1 LIEEW
6 IFLIGKVK
14 ELLFIADSLKSPIFR
29 IKKVQDSF
37 LKNRTAYTKELQELL
52 EKSVEG

>member
-1 LIEEW
+1 MIEEW